1 MEWLMMAVGVMGSG
15 WVGRVAKMETETVA
29 AIKRRFELVASVLNE
44 RTRRLL
50 AAAEAVAYGR
60 GGGVAVA
67 RATGVSRR
75 AIRRGISEL
84 GGTASL
90 PEGRVRRPGGGRKS
104 AVEKYPGL
112 RDALEGLVEPTT
124 RGDPE
129 SALRWTCK
137 SVRNLAEELT
147 RQGYE
152 VSHQVVAELL
162 HDLEYS
168 LQGNRKVLEGSQ
180 HPDRNAQFEYLND
193 QVQRQVTAG
202 QPAISVDAKKK
213 ELVGPFKNGGRELR
227 PKGQPEPVRV
237 HDFVDKDLGR
247 ATPYG
252 VYDLARN
259 QGWVTVG
266 IDHDTAEFAV
276 ASIQHWWQTLGQAA
290 YPEATSLLITADGGG
305 SNGSRLRLWKL
316 ELQRFA
322 DESGL
327 ELRVCHLP
335 PGTSKW
341 NKIEHRLFSYITQN
355 WRGKPL
361 VSYAAIVSLIAATKT
376 RSGLT
381 VACHLDEG
389 TYPTGRKV
397 SDADLAAINLHRDE
411 FHGEWNYRI
420 RPHTHSSETLIS

>member
-1 MEWLMMAVGVMGSG
+1 MVDVEG
-15 WVGRVAKMETETVA
+15 
-29 AIKRRFELVASVLNE
+29 IKRRFEQLAPHLDE

-50 AAAEAVAYGR
+50 AASEAVAIGR
-60 GGGVAVA
+60 GGASVVA

-75 AIRRGISEL
+75 VIGEGIKEL
-84 GGTASL
+84 TETPARAAGQAGTV
-90 PEGRVRRPGGGRKS
+90 RIRRPGGGRKRTS
-104 AVEKYPGL
+104 ETDPTL
-112 RDALEGLVEPTT
+112 REDLERLVEPAT
-124 RGDPE
+124 RGDPG
-129 SALRWTCK
+129 SPLRWTCK
-137 SVRNLAEELT
+137 SVRKLAEELG
-147 RQGYE
+147 RLGHR
-152 VSHQVVAELL
+152 VSHRLVAELL

-168 LQGNRKVLEGSQ
+168 LQANRKVLEGSQ
-180 HPDRNAQFEYLND
+180 HPDRNAQFEYLNAEI
-193 QVQRQVTAG
+193 QQHVAAG
-202 QPAISVDAKKK
+202 EPAISVDAKKK

-227 PKGQPEPVRV
+227 PQGQPEPVRV

-252 VYDLARN
+252 VYDMARN

-276 ASIQHWWQTLGQAA
+276 ASIQQWWQTLGQAA

-322 DESGL
+322 DASGL
-327 ELRVCHLP
+327 ELRVSHLP

-361 VSYAAIVSLIAATKT
+361 VSYAAIVSLIAATTT
-376 RSGLT
+376 RSGLA
-381 VACHLDEG
+381 VRCELDTG

-397 SDADLAAINLHRDE
+397 TDAELASVNLDRDA
-411 FHGEWNYRI
+411 FHGEWNDRI
-420 RPHTHSSETLIS
+420 RPRSDPFETVIS